1 MSNSAINTQ
10 VAQQKIG
17 NVQNQADSS
26 AVYSAGAWSF
36 KNASAVTSVT
46 ITDAGNVGIGTTN
59 PVGKTYIAGPNTTN
73 IGVAASNALNLAATG
88 GALVGRRVNLGF
100 AVVDS
105 AVNNAASVAFEYTDQ
120 SNFGKGDLLFAT
132 RSVNTDT
139 APTERM
145 RLGSEGNFRQ
155 TLTSPLTASV
165 RPFLLK
171 NTGFVGNGR
180 NLLSLDSGNTDNSSS
195 MISFEKNATTLWN
208 IFNDSSAN
216 NGTDF
221 VIWSASTGGVSLT
234 SNTATSWSP
243 RSSDERKK
251 KNFETTQGLEE
262 ILQIEPVKYQFNS
275 EDDSSPK
282 RLGFKA
288 QNLQPIIPEMV
299 FPTGEKAED
308 GSDYLTITPDYLLP
322 VLVKAIQELSAKVD
336 AQAAE
341 IAALKA
347 S

>member
-36 KNASAVTSVT
+36 KNASAVTSVQ
-46 ITDAGNVGIGTTN
+46 IDNSGNVGVGITPVSVLDVLKVSAATN
-59 PVGKTYIAGPNTTN
+59 PVSDNTFPSWTSGLTLRNTSTTDGAYTSLSFLTGNAAGTGQGFSIVGQSTST
-73 IGVAASNALNLAATG
+73 GFASNLRFMA
-88 GALVGRRVNLGF
+88 R
-100 AVVDS
+100 
-105 AVNNAASVAFEYTDQ
+105 
-120 SNFGKGDLLFAT
+120 
-132 RSVNTDT
+132 
-139 APTERM
+139 
-145 RLGSEGNFRQ
+145 
-155 TLTSPLTASV
+155 TASGTTTEYMKITGSGAFSFQSANQSSDKA
-165 RPFLLK
+165 FLIK
-171 NTGFVGNGR
+171 NTGEIGNGR
-180 NLLSLDSGNTDNSSS
+180 NAVTLDAGNTGSSS
-195 MISFEKNATTLWN
+195 SIFAFNKNNGNLWN
-208 IFNDSSAN
+208 LFNDTPAN
-216 NGTDF
+216 NSTDF
-221 VIWSASTGGVSLT
+221 AIWSNSTGGVTLS